1 MLPDNYVSC
10 VGFLPTFWKIKR
22 DITMSK
28 IEQMF
33 DYEGKTKK
41 VIGDTK
47 AQA

>member
-1 MLPDNYVSC
+1 
-10 VGFLPTFWKIKR
+10 
-22 DITMSK
+22 MSK

-47 AQA
+47 AQAYEEIYQYISDKQKNQDLPTHKN